1 MIFIGEKKLEPSD
14 PVKRI
19 GEPMLCA
26 KAGVSIMTRKDSLEK
41 FAWYDVGLAKLRANG
56 EYDWLCN
63 INSAGEL
70 CYFHPL
76 EVVGRHNFKWMK
88 IECGAYHCLWFYN
101 HDNRARVRNDFL
113 SYQ

>member
-76 EVVGRHNFKWMK
+76 EVVGRGGDPQLQVDENWMW
-88 IECGAYHCLWFYN
+88 CLSLFMI
-101 HDNRARVRNDFL
+101 L
-113 SYQ
+113 